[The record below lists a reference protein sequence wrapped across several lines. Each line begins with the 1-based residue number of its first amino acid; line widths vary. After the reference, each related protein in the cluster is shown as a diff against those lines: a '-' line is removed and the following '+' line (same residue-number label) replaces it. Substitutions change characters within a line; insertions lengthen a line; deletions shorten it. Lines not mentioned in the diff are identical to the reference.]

1 MPSTAPVLAAGT
13 ASRARRPPR
22 GGGGGH
28 RWVALLFL
36 APAAVLL
43 GAIVIYPTLGTVV
56 RSFFDRGGS
65 RFVGVDNY
73 STMFTNVRTLVA
85 IRNNALWV
93 IVFPFLVTFL
103 GLVFAVL
110 TERIRW
116 GTAFKTILFMPM
128 AISLFAAGV
137 IWRLVYDA
145 NPHIGVLNAGI
156 ASVLDRVN
164 PPGLY
169 PEAKPISG
177 VQTASGGG
185 FVSKDTVAPGG
196 TVLLGFTGIPPDLL
210 PTDARHASPPQARG
224 GAVSGVVW
232 RDFLPG
238 GGTAGVVDQGEF
250 GLPAMKLSL
259 LRSDGGVAAATSSQ
273 MDGSFAFSGVSGGP
287 YRVRVDSSNFSG
299 GFQGVDWLGAQ
310 SVAPTAAAAGE
321 TARAVLQIPLVVVM
335 EIVVM
340 LWMWSGFAM
349 VVIGAGLAALDREV
363 LEAARVD
370 GASEWQTF
378 RRVTFPLLM
387 PVLIVV
393 FVTMIINVLKIF
405 DIVLAIAPGSSQEAS
420 NVIALEM
427 WRTGFT
433 AGDQGLASAVA
444 VLLFLLVVP
453 VMLLNVRRIRGR

>member
-1 MPSTAPVLAAGT
+1 M
-13 ASRARRPPR
+13 
-22 GGGGGH
+22 
-28 RWVALLFL
+28 FL

-43 GAIVIYPTLGTVV
+43 GGIVIYPTIGTVI
-56 RSFFDRGGS
+56 RSLFADSDAG
-65 RFVGVDNY
+65 RFVGADNY

-156 ASVLDRVN
+156 ASIVDRVS

-169 PEAKPISG
+169 PEAKPASG
-177 VQTASGGG
+177 LQPASGGG
-185 FVSKDTVAPGG
+185 YVSKDTVSPGG
-196 TVLLGFTGIPPDLL
+196 TVQLGFTAIPPDLL
-210 PTDARHASPPQARG
+210 PTEAGHAAPPS
-224 GAVSGVVW
+224 GASGTVRGVVW

-238 GGTAGVVDQGEF
+238 GGQVGTVDQGEF
-250 GLPAMKLSL
+250 GLPAVKLSL
-259 LRSDGGVAAATSSQ
+259 LRADGGVAGTTSSQ
-273 MDGSFAFSGVSGGP
+273 LDGSFAFTGVGGGS
-287 YRVRVDSSNFSG
+287 YRVRVDQSNFSN
-299 GFQGVDWLGAQ
+299 GFQGVEWLGAQ
-310 SVAPTAAAAGE
+310 SVTPTSAAAGE
-321 TARAVLQIPLVVVM
+321 TARAVLQIPLVVIM

-378 RRVTFPLLM
+378 RLVTFPLLM

-433 AGDQGLASAVA
+433 ANQQGLASAIA
-444 VLLFLLVVP
+444 VLLFVLVIP